1 MHAAKIATWCMG
13 GEVNSLLK
21 FLMIWMI
28 GLMVGLPSSAQETG
42 NTPLLLEIVDGDTA
56 FIVDPG
62 LNKAYWV
69 VGECRREIPMGDQ
82 TKSNTAEAM
91 LSRKLSDKVT
101 LGRQQVVLEQ
111 QFRFNLTDTPVSVEV
126 YNSVRGG
133 WSKVPVSVNRQCSTN
148 AACLARMELP
158 IC

>member
-1 MHAAKIATWCMG
+1 MG
-13 GEVNSLLK
+13 GEVKSLLK
-21 FLMIWMI
+21 LLVIWMI
-28 GLMVGLPSSAQETG
+28 GLVVGLPSYAQETG
-42 NTPLLLEIVDGDTA
+42 NTSLMLEIADGDTA
-56 FIVDPG
+56 FIVNPG

-69 VGECRREIPMGDQ
+69 VGECRREIPMDSQ
-82 TKSNTAEAM
+82 AKNNTAEAM

-111 QFRFNLTDTPVSVEV
+111 QFRFNLTATPVSVGV

-133 WSKVPVSVNRQCSTN
+133 WANIPVTVNRQCSIN
-148 AACLARMELP
+148 AACQARMELP